1 VDEELADM
9 VRYQHAYEASAKFVK
24 TIDDMLRTVLDL
36 LP

>member
-1 VDEELADM
+1 M